1 MEDFRIELQTKTINF
16 YDDQIHKA
24 FKHIINRMI
33 PCLCSAEKE
42 EETDAPNDSYTVE
55 NFNGVPF
62 IAKNGKPVRG
72 RMFFGGYPGG
82 NRYTVEN
89 DSWSDISIKFIS
101 PIRD

>member
-1 MEDFRIELQTKTINF
+1 MTTKFTRHLSILLT
-16 YDDQIHKA
+16 A
-24 FKHIINRMI
+24 MI

-42 EETDAPNDSYTVE
+42 EETEAPNDSYTVE
-55 NFNGVPF
+55 IFNGVPF

-72 RMFFGGYPGG
+72 RMFFGGYPGD

-89 DSWSDISIKFIS
+89 DSWSDISIKFTS